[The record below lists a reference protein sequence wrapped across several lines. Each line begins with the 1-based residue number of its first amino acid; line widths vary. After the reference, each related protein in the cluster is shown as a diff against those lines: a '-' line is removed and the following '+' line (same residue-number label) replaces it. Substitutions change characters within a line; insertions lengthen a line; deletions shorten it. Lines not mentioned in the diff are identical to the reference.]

1 MIRLHEISKA
11 YGNHQVL
18 DGINLDLSPGHVYG
32 IVGENGAGKTTLF
45 RCIAG
50 LEPCQGTIQAP
61 TQPLKDHTGFLPT
74 NPEYLSRITGWEY
87 LKLMSIARDLRED
100 DFAAQNVFDLPL
112 DQYAQT
118 YSTGMKKK
126 LALMGILLQKNDL
139 FILDEPFNGV
149 DIHSNMIIQDLIRKL
164 RSLKKIILILLATI
178 ALVAAGYAYDMY
190 AGPQLV
196 PVSSSPRPEI
206 AKESGNPV
214 PDFHFTTLSGQ
225 TIDITTF
232 RGKPVIVNFWATWC
246 PTCLNEMPAILD
258 LVQSFEGRVILLAIS
273 SDHTPEDINRFL
285 KKQPEEIKA
294 ALDQDYIKVVF
305 DENRAITHD
314 IFLTERYPETI
325 ILSPKGEM
333 IRKIV
338 GGFEWNGQEIRDFLS
353 SLE

>member
-164 RSLKKIILILLATI
+164 RSLKKIILISSHIFATLQESCDSIHLLQ
-178 ALVAAGYAYDMY
+178 AGK
-190 AGPQLV
+190 
-196 PVSSSPRPEI
+196 I
-206 AKESGNPV
+206 AKSV
-214 PDFHFTTLSGQ
+214 L
-225 TIDITTF
+225 
-232 RGKPVIVNFWATWC
+232 
-246 PTCLNEMPAILD
+246 
-258 LVQSFEGRVILLAIS
+258 
-273 SDHTPEDINRFL
+273 PEDFGVLEEQMKTFVVGDRINR
-285 KKQPEEIKA
+285 
-294 ALDQDYIKVVF
+294 
-305 DENRAITHD
+305 
-314 IFLTERYPETI
+314 
-325 ILSPKGEM
+325 
-333 IRKIV
+333 IRL
-338 GGFEWNGQEIRDFLS
+338 G
-353 SLE
+353 